1 MKISYQWLREWVPLR
16 LSERDLEERLTLAG
30 IEVAAIAPAAP
41 DLDKVVVAR
50 ILTVTPHPQ
59 ADQLRLCHVDA
70 GKPTGIREIVCGA
83 SNANPGMHV
92 PLALPGATL
101 PAGKTIAE
109 SVIRGIRSYGML
121 CSSAELGLDESAAS
135 GLLDLGPAVRPGQS
149 LTAALALNDS
159 TLEIEL
165 TPNRGD
171 CLSIA
176 GLAREVAALTGA
188 RLRPPPMAAIRPA
201 GRASR
206 SVQLKAAGACPRYV
220 GRVIENIDP
229 QARTPLWM
237 RERLR
242 RSGLRAI
249 HPVVDVTNYVML
261 ELGQPMHAFDLAR
274 LEGAI
279 QVRFAKAGE
288 QLRLLDGQTIR
299 LNHQMLVV
307 ADQKQALALAGI
319 MGGMDSAVGEQ
330 TTSILLESAFFSPEA
345 VSGRA
350 RALGLH
356 TDSSHRFERGVDPA
370 LQRIAIERATRL
382 LLDITGGR
390 PGPVFEKLHKPGM
403 PKTKPVELRAARITR
418 LLGMPLPATQVS
430 KILAGLGMSAKRSAA
445 GWRVTPPSFRFDVTR
460 EVDLIEELARVHGYA
475 RLPARTPLAMTR
487 SLAAPE
493 GLPSESRLR
502 RLMADRGF
510 QEVITYSFVD
520 PELNRMIQPEVKPIT
535 LSNPISADMSV
546 MRSSLWPG
554 LLQTLQH
561 NLNRQQT
568 RLRLFETGRCFE
580 MGQGGIR
587 QDKRIGA
594 LVYGAALPEQ
604 WGVAPRTADFYDLK
618 SDVEALLRLSG
629 LLDSVRFEPLSAHPA
644 LHPGQ
649 AAKMM
654 LGQTQIGQLG
664 VLHPA
669 LKASL
674 KLDSDTLLFDAILEP
689 FLAPSAP
696 KFSKLSKFPSNR
708 RDIAITV
715 ESKITSQNVI
725 DIIKAEAGSWLS
737 DLQLF
742 DQYRG
747 KGIDSGRKSLA
758 LGLTLQDSS
767 RTLKDS
773 DVEGVIQR
781 VVSALESRLGAR
793 LRQ

>member
-16 LSERDLEERLTLAG
+16 LSERDLAERLTLAG
-30 IEVAAIAPAAP
+30 IEVAAIEPVAP

-59 ADQLRLCHVDA
+59 ADPLRLCHVDA

-83 SNANPGMHV
+83 SNAEAGMHV

-101 PAGKTIAE
+101 PVGKTISE
-109 SVIRGIRSYGML
+109 TEIRGIRSHGML
-121 CSSAELGLDESAAS
+121 CSSAELGLDDSAG
-135 GLLDLGPAVRPGQS
+135 GLLDLGPDVHPGQPLS
-149 LTAALALNDS
+149 VALALNDS

-176 GLAREVAALTGA
+176 GLAREIAALTGA
-188 RLRPPPMAAIRPA
+188 RLRRPAMAAVKPA
-201 GRASR
+201 GRTNR
-206 SVQLKAAGACPRYV
+206 LVQLKATGACPRYV
-220 GRVIENIDP
+220 GRIIENIDP
-229 QARTPLWM
+229 RAKTQLWM

-242 RSGLRAI
+242 RGGLRAI

-274 LEGAI
+274 LDGAI
-279 QVRFAKAGE
+279 QVRLAKSGE
-288 QLRLLDGQTIR
+288 QLRLLDGQTIK
-299 LNHQMLVV
+299 LSSQMLVI
-307 ADQKQALALAGI
+307 ADQKRPLALAGI
-319 MGGMDSAVGEQ
+319 MGGMDSAVGAQ

-345 VSGRA
+345 VAGRA

-370 LQRIAIERATRL
+370 LQRLAIERATRL
-382 LLDITGGR
+382 ILDIAGGR

-403 PKTKPVELRAARITR
+403 PKTKPVDLRAARITR
-418 LLGMPLPATQVS
+418 LLGMSLPAMQVS
-430 KILAGLGMSAKRSAA
+430 KILSALNMTVKRTAA
-445 GWRVTPPSFRFDVTR
+445 GWRVIPPSFRFDITR
-460 EVDLIEELARVHGYA
+460 EVDLVEELARVHGYA
-475 RLPARTPLAMTR
+475 NLPARSPLAMIR
-487 SLAAPE
+487 SMPAPE

-502 RLMADRGF
+502 RLMTDRDF

-520 PELNRMIQPEVKPIT
+520 PELNRMIQPSAKPIV

-554 LLQTLQH
+554 LLQSLQH
-561 NLNRQQT
+561 NLNRQQL
-568 RLRLFETGRCFE
+568 RLRLFEIGRCFE
-580 MGQGGIR
+580 RGQGSLR

-604 WGVAPRTADFYDLK
+604 WGVSPGAADFYDLK
-618 SDVEALLRLSG
+618 SDAEALLG
-629 LLDSVRFEPLSAHPA
+629 LAGLRDRVRFEPFAEHPA

-649 AAKMM
+649 AAKLM
-654 LGQTQIGQLG
+654 LGQNQIGQMG

-669 LKASL
+669 LKTSL
-674 KLDSDTLLFDAILEP
+674 KLDGDVLLFEALLEP
-689 FLAPSAP
+689 FLTPFAP
-696 KFSKLSKFPSNR
+696 KFSELSKYPSIR
-708 RDIAITV
+708 RDIAVVVGLDIALQKV
-715 ESKITSQNVI
+715 L
-725 DIIKAEAGSWLS
+725 DIIKVEAGYLLI

-742 DQYRG
+742 DEYRG

-781 VVSALESRLGAR
+781 VVSALESRLGAK